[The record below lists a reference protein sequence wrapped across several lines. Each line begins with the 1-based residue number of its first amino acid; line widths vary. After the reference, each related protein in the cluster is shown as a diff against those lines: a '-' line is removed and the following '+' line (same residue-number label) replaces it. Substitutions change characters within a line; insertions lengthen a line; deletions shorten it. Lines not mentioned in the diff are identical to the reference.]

1 MISVRIISMHVDIKP
16 RHWILSF
23 DWMIYFRGRWVL
35 KGMNWSK
42 VDVKERWQMEW
53 TTRRSDSIT
62 ERITSSAF
70 TLLQDAT
77 IPMWNQSCQTFVKI
91 PNQTSSSWTPVCGTS
106 AGESLRPV
114 IFNIRVK
121 VYGLYGFVGHSRHSG
136 DLLLWVSIRH
146 FELFLML

>member
-1 MISVRIISMHVDIKP
+1 
-16 RHWILSF
+16 
-23 DWMIYFRGRWVL
+23 MIYFRERWVL
-35 KGMNWSK
+35 KGMNWLK

-77 IPMWNQSCQTFVKI
+77 IPMWNQYCQTFVKI

-106 AGESLRPV
+106 AGESLRSV

-121 VYGLYGFVGHSRHSG
+121 VYGLYGFVGHSRHS
-136 DLLLWVSIRH
+136 VTCCC
-146 FELFLML
+146 ELASVILHCSSCFNNIFFSRTTGLIITKFDIHVV